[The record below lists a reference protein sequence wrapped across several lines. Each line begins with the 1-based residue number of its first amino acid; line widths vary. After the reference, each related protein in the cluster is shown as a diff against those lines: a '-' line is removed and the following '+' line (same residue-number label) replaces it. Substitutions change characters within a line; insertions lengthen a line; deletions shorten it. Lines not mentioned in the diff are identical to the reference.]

1 MSSVFNDEYVFLD
14 DGSSDDDYK
23 ANGIIDDT
31 HTVERLAS
39 MTEPEVIAY
48 IEHLPDAQQVDGAIF
63 AELIS
68 PKQYAGLTNVF
79 GILTGLMS
87 KQDFLALYDYA
98 KSHFPE

>member
-1 MSSVFNDEYVFLD
+1 MKDEYVFLD
-14 DGSSDDDYK
+14 RGETDKELVDT
-23 ANGIIDDT
+23 GIIDDN
-31 HTVERLAS
+31 HIVEYRGS

-48 IEHLPDAQQVDGAIF
+48 IEHLPEGMQVDGGIF

-79 GILTGLMS
+79 GMLTGLMS
-87 KQDFLALYDYA
+87 KKDFLALYHYA